1 MDEDELTHRL
11 THLQPRTTLQ
21 LSMNSRRL
29 AAAVAMMSLL
39 TQVHASAADDDAT
52 LLRVFLRDGTSLVS
66 YGEFARVADR
76 VIFPL
81 PTSKLPNPSLQLVS
95 VPADRVDWDRTNH
108 YSETARAARYAST
121 RAESDYVAISNA
133 VARTLNDV
141 STTTD
146 PTERLAIVEAARKT
160 LAEWPQSHFNH
171 RLTEVHQML
180 SMLDE
185 AIADL
190 RVAAGA
196 SRFELSLV
204 AVAAPPVPNEP
215 LLPAPTPVESI
226 EQLLA
231 AAELADS
238 PAERQSLLNV
248 ALVDL
253 DRDGPALPTDWAA
266 ATRAKAKRSLEFE
279 LQLDRSYQTVI
290 RGAMLRADA
299 QARFA
304 DVRGIQRVLDGLH
317 QSDDALGRRRP
328 EMVDAAIGALEA
340 RLDGARRL
348 QLARDRW
355 AIRAPVLREYSRA
368 MTTPLAILR
377 RLEVPLG
384 NIKALSGSSPT
395 TLALVHRQAARVL
408 RLMNRIVPPEECR
421 AAHALLIN
429 AVHLADNA
437 ALTRRSAAV
446 AGNITRAWD
455 ASSAAAGALMLGA
468 KAKMD
473 IQSAVNRPQLQ

>member
-1 MDEDELTHRL
+1 MSATSLDASPAAHYAFNI
-11 THLQPRTTLQ
+11 
-21 LSMNSRRL
+21 SMNSRSL
-29 AAAVAMMSLL
+29 AAVAMLSLL
-39 TQVHASAADDDAT
+39 AHVPASAADDDAT

-66 YGEFARVADR
+66 YGEFARVSDR
-76 VIFPL
+76 VIFSL

-108 YSETARAARYAST
+108 YSDSARAARYAST
-121 RAESDYVAISNA
+121 QAESDYLAISNS

-141 STTTD
+141 STTPD
-146 PTERLAIVEAARKT
+146 PTERLAIVVAARKT
-160 LAEWPQSHFNH
+160 LADWPQSHFNH

-204 AVAAPPVPNEP
+204 AVAAPPVPSEP
-215 LLPAPTPVESI
+215 LLPSPTPVESI

-231 AAELADS
+231 AADLADS
-238 PAERQSLLNV
+238 PAERQALLNV

-253 DRDGPALPTDWAA
+253 DRDAPSLPSDWVA
-266 ATRAKAKRSLEFE
+266 ATRAKAKAALDAESRVDRGYQNVVRSAL
-279 LQLDRSYQTVI
+279 
-290 RGAMLRADA
+290 MLADA
-299 QARFA
+299 RARFA
-304 DVRGIQRVLDGLH
+304 DVRGVQRILDGLH

-328 EMVDAAIGALEA
+328 DVVDAAIAAVEA
-340 RLDGARRL
+340 RLDAARRL
-348 QLARDRW
+348 RLARDRW
-355 AIRAPVLREYSRA
+355 AIRAPLLREYFKA
-368 MTTPLAILR
+368 MTIPLLIIR
-377 RLEVPLG
+377 RLDVPLG
-384 NIKALSGSSPT
+384 NIKALSGSSPAAL
-395 TLALVHRQAARVL
+395 TLVQRQSARALKL
-408 RLMNRIVPPEECR
+408 LDRIVPPEECR
-421 AAHALLIN
+421 AAHALLVS

-437 ALTRRSAAV
+437 ALIRRNAAV
-446 AGNITRAWD
+446 AGDISRAWD

-468 KAKMD
+468 KAKTD